1 MNQPTKDHTLKDIQ
15 KLLTSCFVFI
25 FFINI
30 AIAQGSNISK
40 ASLPETVF
48 GEWQGETGNGEY
60 NGLLIHPDFIEFGYR
75 AFMYQ
80 DIHKGDNGIFNFYAK
95 DIQGNTMIYQL
106 EVLAKD
112 SINLKVGNSPFKL
125 FVKHKDPLEGKR
137 ITAAEVPNEIK
148 RSWYTTDGKN
158 DLEFSVGTKK
168 ITFRNKAYTIEDVV
182 RFGSIATGEYRFVV
196 KNDQEYWMFYFKNW
210 DAHYLQIGFNGR
222 AGDLYKAGKEY
233 PNDRIKYYSEFAPS
247 VNLSLPETVFG
258 EWQGNTG
265 NGEYN
270 GLLIHPGFIETGYR
284 AFMYQNIYKG
294 DNGVYFFD
302 AKDNQGNTI
311 SYQLE
316 VVAKDSIKLKLGDNP
331 FRVFVKYKNP
341 LDGKPITAAEVTNEL
356 KRSWFSTDG
365 KNNLEFSVE
374 NQKITF
380 RNKEYIIEDVVS
392 FTSKEP
398 QEYRFVVKNEQEYWM
413 FYFKNWNEH
422 YLQVGFNGKAGDW
435 YKSSIEYPDYKI
447 DNVAAFMNSKFP
459 KELRG
464 DWLQADGSNVWAFS
478 FYYDNAVLDRTVWNY
493 KSVKKID
500 DIHLITLE
508 RNGKEKTIYGKLNK
522 DGSASFGT
530 KMNAL
535 VSYTT
540 NKINKPGF
548 KLDNDEPYTEENLF
562 KVASATYAGII
573 RGFSVNSKEKT
584 GMVYVNNVF
593 TGDQDS
599 YLVEIQDDGSFS
611 VKFPS
616 YYPQQVFVRLPNY
629 YTSVFVEPG
638 KESWQL
644 INPGKSEGGFFAGD
658 CAQLNTDL
666 YSLEF
671 IIRDHTFYKK
681 VVSHIDDYS
690 LEAYKEECYSL
701 YTKQLQKRDSVL
713 KTRFLSNK
721 SRQVFDLDLDYHL
734 YQNILSYDINSRD
747 RNLAKIDNAYLSF
760 ITPEVYNNKLA
771 VVSSGYKSFINRL
784 KHLKPMR
791 SGVSVSHPSVLELA
805 EILKEKNITL
815 SAEDKELIASHK
827 MHYKENAAAL
837 AKQKAFQKS
846 HQEVI
851 GSLSEKLS
859 TIYQKLTEE
868 ERKEVFSSGGIN
880 FDKIEIIIKSKNL
893 EVVFTEE
900 EIEIQKAQRNLLTQ
914 DEQKSISKFFSPE
927 IHEKNQAFSEK
938 HKAHIDAY
946 INNEFKKQH
955 IEQIR
960 KNIGNSFST
969 DVIIAQAILG
979 NITSSYI
986 PLSDTELSASQK
998 VVDYPFITKVIKVEN
1013 DKMKAK
1019 ISANK
1024 SKTDFIV
1031 NETPMTEADKV
1042 FDAIISKYQGK
1053 VVFVDF
1059 WATWCGPCRSGMK
1072 QMQPLKE
1079 EYKDKDV
1086 VFVYITDPSSPETTY
1101 NNMIPNIK
1109 GEHFRVSKDKW
1120 NYLAQKFNISGIP
1133 HYLLVDKKGSVI
1145 KENTSD
1151 LRMPNA
1157 LKGLIEVELNK

>member
-30 AIAQGSNISK
+30 AIAQESNSSK

-48 GEWQGETGNGEY
+48 GEWQGNTGNGEY
-60 NGLLIHPDFIEFGYR
+60 NGILIHPNFIETGYR

-80 DIHKGDNGIFNFYAK
+80 NIYKGDNGVYFFDAK
-95 DIQGNTMIYQL
+95 DNQGNTISYQL
-106 EVLAKD
+106 EVVAKD
-112 SINLKVGNSPFKL
+112 SIKLKLGDNPFRV
-125 FVKHKDPLEGKR
+125 FVKNQNPLDGKH
-137 ITAAEVPNEIK
+137 ITISEVPNELK
-148 RSWYTTDGKN
+148 RSWYTTDGEN
-158 DLEFSVGTKK
+158 NLEFSVGNQE
-168 ITFRNKAYTIEDVV
+168 ITFRNKAYTIEEIVSFTSKEP
-182 RFGSIATGEYRFVV
+182 REYRFVV
-196 KNDQEYWMFYFKNW
+196 KNNQEYWMFYFKNW

-258 EWQGNTG
+258 EWQGETG

-270 GLLIHPGFIETGYR
+270 GILIHPNFIETGYR

-294 DNGVYFFD
+294 DKGVYFFD

-331 FRVFVKYKNP
+331 FRVFVKHQNP
-341 LDGKPITAAEVTNEL
+341 LDGKPITAAEVPNEL

-374 NQKITF
+374 NEKISF
-380 RNKEYIIEDVVS
+380 RNKAYTIEDVVS

-398 QEYRFVVKNEQEYWM
+398 REYRFVVKNDQEYWM

-435 YKSSIEYPDYKI
+435 YKSNIEYPDYKI

-478 FYYDNAVLDRTVWNY
+478 FYYDNAVLEKAIWNY

-508 RNGKEKTIYGKLNK
+508 RNGKEKTIYGKINK
-522 DGSASFGT
+522 DASASFGT
-530 KMNAL
+530 NEKAL
-535 VSYTT
+535 IPYTT

-548 KLDNDEPYTEENLF
+548 KLANDEPYNEENLF

-611 VKFPS
+611 VNIPS
-616 YYPQQVFVRLPNY
+616 YYPQQVYVKLPNY

-644 INPGKSEGGFFAGD
+644 INPGKSEGEFFAGD

-666 YSLEF
+666 NSLQF
-671 IIRDHTFYKK
+671 IARDDSFYKN
-681 VVSHIDDYS
+681 VVSNIDDYS
-690 LEAYKEECYSL
+690 LEAYKEESYSL
-701 YTKQLQKRDSVL
+701 YTKQLQKRDSVF
-713 KTRFLSNK
+713 KERFISNK
-721 SRQVFDLDLDYHL
+721 SRQVFNIGIEYRL
-734 YQNILSYDINSRD
+734 YDNIVSYDINSRD
-747 RNLAKIDNAYLSF
+747 RDSAKIDNAYLSF

-771 VVSSGYKSFINRL
+771 VVSSSYKYFINRL
-784 KHLKPMR
+784 KYLKPMR
-791 SGVSVSHPSVLELA
+791 AKASVTHPSVLELA
-805 EILKEKNITL
+805 HILKEKNITL
-815 SAEDKELIASHK
+815 SAEEKELIASHK
-827 MHYKENAAAL
+827 KHHQENAAAL

-880 FDKIEIIIKSKNL
+880 FDKVETIIKSKNL
-893 EVVFTEE
+893 AVSFTVKEKVTQKAQENLLTEE
-900 EIEIQKAQRNLLTQ
+900 EQKR
-914 DEQKSISKFFSPE
+914 ISKFYSPE
-927 IHEKNQAFSEK
+927 IHEKNQAFSEN

-986 PLSDTELSASQK
+986 PLSDTELSTSQK

-1024 SKTDFIV
+1024 SKTDFVV

-1133 HYLLVDKKGSVI
+1133 HYLLVDKNGSVI